1 MNDNINRQGV
11 YITFKEEGY
20 TFAIPIVYSLG
31 IMRGDRSDMR
41 YSNMLNAPH
50 YVKYIAM
57 CSNQCIVVVQ
67 IPGIDVD
74 TPITDSLLVLLEHPK
89 QVVGVLANE
98 VNTVQ
103 VSQNKVLTNRVTGQR
118 YFSHDGKRCLILDIP
133 QLYDQLGI

>member
-11 YITFKEEGY
+11 YVTFKEEEY

-57 CSNQCIVVVQ
+57 CSSQCIVVVQ

-118 YFSHDGKRCLILDIP
+118 HFFHNGKNCLILDIP
-133 QLYDQLGI
+133 QLYNQLGI